1 VAAARKYAV
10 AGEGKLCGTAWTWRA
25 RDKASL
31 VQEQGAATWPC
42 ACSAT
47 AGEQGRSAALGDV
60 TARAAAQHGP
70 GARRLRENED
80 ETKLA
85 LLVVERKGA

>member
-1 VAAARKYAV
+1 VAAARKYTV
-10 AGEGKLCGTAWTWRA
+10 VGEGKLRGTARTWRA
-25 RDKASL
+25 HDKASL
-31 VQEQGAATWPC
+31 VLEQGAATWPR
-42 ACSAT
+42 ACSAA

-70 GARRLRENED
+70 GTRRLRENED

-85 LLVVERKGA
+85 VLVVERKGA